1 MLAAIEVIVSIMMA
15 ALGRSDMTKLGV
27 SKRLRAAQWGIIS
40 QLAVIGMINYMDRA
54 TVAIANPLM
63 RQDLSITL
71 PQMGLL
77 LSVFPMTYALSQLP
91 LGILID
97 RLGPRKL
104 LGAGVALWSL
114 AQGFSGFATGLNQL
128 WVCRF
133 FLGIGE
139 GPSMPA
145 GTKVIKR
152 WFSADQRGSA
162 MGIFT
167 GANHLGQA
175 IAAPVLTGLM
185 VLLGWRWMFIFMGM
199 VGFASAVV
207 WFLTYKEPRD
217 AELSAADHAILVQGD
232 VIPAIAEPMTF
243 AVWKRLFRF
252 RTSWGLFI
260 GVFGASYMAGIYAT
274 WLPAYLEMTFH
285 LSIGKTG
292 LTVAIP
298 FTCATI
304 GSVFAGWLADA
315 ITRRNHSAFDAGRIV
330 FIVGL
335 IGLAGFTILTAQSG
349 DVVMATT
356 WISCAMFFS
365 QLSGTCS
372 WLVAANAV
380 PETSVAS
387 FGGIQNCFGYIGGA
401 LAPAITGFA
410 VAESGSF
417 TVPLFVGAA
426 ISVISA
432 VIYWFVAAGPISSG
446 ELART
451 KEFVPVG
458 SAG

>member
-1 MLAAIEVIVSIMMA
+1 MK
-15 ALGRSDMTKLGV
+15 KLEV
-27 SKRLRAAQWGIIS
+27 SKPLRAAQWGIIS

-54 TVAIANPLM
+54 TIAIANPLM
-63 RQDLSITL
+63 RQDMGITL

-104 LGAGVALWSL
+104 LGMGVALWSL
-114 AQGFSGFATGLNQL
+114 AQALSGLATGVNQL
-128 WVCRF
+128 WVFRF
-133 FLGIGE
+133 LLGIGE

-152 WFSADQRGSA
+152 WFAADQRGGA

-167 GANHLGQA
+167 GANHFGQA

-185 VLLGWRWMFIFMGM
+185 VLFGWRWMFILMGLI
-199 VGFASAVV
+199 GFVSAAI
-207 WFLTYKEPRD
+207 WLLTYKEPKD
-217 AELSAADHAILVQGD
+217 AQLSAADRAALVRGD
-232 VIPAIAEPMTF
+232 SAPPTGEPMTF
-243 AVWKRLFRF
+243 SAWKRLFRF

-274 WLPAYLEMTFH
+274 WLPAYLEMTYH
-285 LSIGKTG
+285 LSVGKTG
-292 LTVAIP
+292 LAVAIP

-330 FIVGL
+330 FIIGL
-335 IGLAGFTILTAQSG
+335 IGLAGFTVLTARSG

-380 PETSVAS
+380 PESSVAS

-417 TVPLFVGAA
+417 TVPLFIGAG
-426 ISVISA
+426 ISVVSA
-432 VIYWFVAAGPISSG
+432 VIYWFVANGPIESRK
-446 ELART
+446 LT
-451 KEFVPVG
+451 NLNTL
-458 SAG
+458 SASVSNG